1 MMYTDSIKYQQFYI
15 AVFLSFEMIF
25 FLLNMIKRVEQLKDD
40 IYALNNG
47 ILISNLR
54 LVKLYKIADFQ
65 YNV

>member
-54 LVKLYKIADFQ
+54 LVKLYKIADLQ

>member
-1 MMYTDSIKYQQFYI
+1 
-15 AVFLSFEMIF
+15 MIF
-25 FLLNMIKRVEQLKDD
+25 FLLNNIKRVEQLKYD